1 MATCRRDVEGCSTLV
16 LAGGEGG
23 RLGPLTDE
31 RAKPALPFG
40 GVYRLIDFPL
50 SNCHHSGLEDVW
62 IVQQYEPH
70 SIAEHVANGRPWD
83 LDRTYGGLRV
93 VHPSTGDGEEGMFKG
108 NADALQ
114 RAREPI
120 AEFGA
125 ETILVVSADA
135 VYRLDYRDVLDAHHE
150 RGADVT
156 IVTTEVPREQASRF
170 GVVEAAP
177 DGRVT
182 GFAYKPDD
190 PAGGTVTTEVF
201 AYDAVVL
208 LDTLADL
215 AEDDD
220 GLEDFG
226 HALLPRLVERGNAWS
241 LDLGGYWCRR
251 RHAPELLEGHMYLLG
266 DEPALAL
273 DDPDWPILTQAPQ
286 RLPARIE
293 PGAELADALVS
304 PGAVVRGRVE
314 AVGARRARSSKP
326 GSPCSRRRARPDRRG
341 RDARDRRRGCPGD
354 GGGGRRR
361 RRGDRRLT
369 PARSALR
376 RCLAMTPSPRSWAW
390 SWRTSG
396 AGACARPRRETARP
410 CSTEARTGPFFC
422 PK

>member
-1 MATCRRDVEGCSTLV
+1 VLALV

-23 RLGPLTDE
+23 RLGPLTDD
-31 RAKPALPFG
+31 RAKPALPFA
-40 GVYRLIDFPL
+40 GVYKLIDFSL

-62 IVQQYEPH
+62 VVQQYEPH
-70 SIAEHVANGRPWD
+70 SLSEHLANGRPWD

-93 VHPSTGDGEEGMFKG
+93 VHPSTGDENEGMFKG
-108 NADALQ
+108 NADALH

-135 VYRLDYRDVLDAHHE
+135 VYRLDYRVVLDAHRE

-156 IVTTEVPREQASRF
+156 LVTSDVPREEASRF
-170 GVVEAAP
+170 GVVEAGR

-182 GFAYKPDD
+182 GFTYKPDD

-201 AYDAVVL
+201 AYDAGVL
-208 LDTLADL
+208 LDTLAEL
-215 AEDDD
+215 AEDGD

-241 LDLGGYWCRR
+241 LDLGGYWRDVGTP
-251 RHAPELLEGHMYLLG
+251 ASYWEGHMDLLG

-286 RLPARIE
+286 RVPARIE

-314 AVGARRARSSKP
+314 RSVLGPGAVVEAGVTVRDAVVLERARIAADVT
-326 GSPCSRRRARPDRRG
+326 RAIV
-341 RDARDRRRGCPGD
+341 DA
-354 GGGGRRR
+354 
-361 RRGDRRLT
+361 
-369 PARSALR
+369 
-376 RCLAMTPSPRSWAW
+376 
-390 SWRTSG
+390 
-396 AGACARPRRETARP
+396 EVEV
-410 CSTEARTGPFFC
+410 TEAVSGGDDVEIVG
-422 PK
+422 

>member
-1 MATCRRDVEGCSTLV
+1 VDAKRGSVLTLV

-23 RLGPLTDE
+23 RLGPLTHD

-50 SNCHHSGLEDVW
+50 SNCHHSGLDDVW

-93 VHPSTGDGEEGMFKG
+93 VHPSTGDGDEGMFKG
-108 NADALQ
+108 NADALH
-114 RAREPI
+114 RTREPI

-125 ETILVVSADA
+125 GTILVVSADA
-135 VYRLDYRDVLDAHHE
+135 VYRLDYREVLEAHRE
-150 RGADVT
+150 RGAEVT
-156 IVTTEVPREQASRF
+156 MVTTELAREEASRF
-170 GVVEAAP
+170 GVVEADG

-190 PAGGTVTTEVF
+190 PASGTVTTEVF
-201 AYDAVVL
+201 AYDAGVL
-208 LDTLADL
+208 LDTLAEL

-241 LDLGGYWCRR
+241 LDLGGYWRDVGT
-251 RHAPELLEGHMYLLG
+251 AASYWEGHMDLLG

-286 RLPARIE
+286 RVPARIE
-293 PGAELADALVS
+293 RGAVLADALVS

-314 AVGARRARSSKP
+314 RSVLGPGAVVEAGVTV
-326 GSPCSRRRARPDRRG
+326 
-341 RDARDRRRGCPGD
+341 RDAVVLEHARISADVTRAIVAADVAVTEPVSGGD
-354 GGGGRRR
+354 DPQIVG
-361 RRGDRRLT
+361 
-369 PARSALR
+369 
-376 RCLAMTPSPRSWAW
+376 
-390 SWRTSG
+390 
-396 AGACARPRRETARP
+396 
-410 CSTEARTGPFFC
+410 
-422 PK
+422 